1 MTNVVNHIDIKA
13 VFLDSWQLF
22 RKYFK
27 EVILLALVVTL
38 LQSLVQQISI
48 PDSLMVVRFIL
59 VNILLASL
67 FYIPQAIVLW
77 IIDAKEHAHA
87 VSVKSVQSA
96 FSFRFLSLLF
106 LVSLVL
112 NTAVSFGIVL
122 FVVPGIILL
131 LLFGQSPFF
140 VLFKKSSVRDAF
152 SKSFALTKG
161 NRFNMVKVGFL
172 FAIVYAAIGLLI
184 GKSLGVSGVY
194 IISLIFL
201 SSTTVL
207 SYALWRALQK
217 VNPTK

>member
-1 MTNVVNHIDIKA
+1 MANVVNHIDIKA

-27 EVILLALVVTL
+27 EVILLALVITL
-38 LQSLVQQISI
+38 LQSLFQQINI
-48 PDSLMVVRFIL
+48 PNSLMVLRFIL

-77 IIDAKEHAHA
+77 IIDGKERGENITF
-87 VSVKSVQSA
+87 KSAQTH
-96 FSFRFLSLLF
+96 FSLQFISLLF

-112 NTAVSFGIVL
+112 NTLVSFGIVL

-140 VLFKKSSVRDAF
+140 VLFKKSSVKDAF

-172 FAIVYAAIGLLI
+172 FAIVYAAIGLLL
-184 GKSLGVSGVY
+184 GKSLGPSGVY

-207 SYALWRALQK
+207 SYVLWRALQK
-217 VNPTK
+217 ANPTK

>member
-1 MTNVVNHIDIKA
+1 MANAVTHIDIKA
-13 VFLDSWQLF
+13 VFLDSWELF

-38 LQSLVQQISI
+38 LQSLVQQINI
-48 PDSLMVVRFIL
+48 PNSLMVVRFIV

-67 FYIPQAIVLW
+67 LYLPQALVLW
-77 IIDAKEHAHA
+77 IIDEKEHAHA
-87 VSVKSVQSA
+87 VSVKSARNA
-96 FSFRFLSLLF
+96 FSLRFLSLLL
-106 LVSLVL
+106 LVSLAL
-112 NTAVSFGIVL
+112 NTVVSFGIVL
-122 FVVPGIILL
+122 FVIPGIILL

-140 VLFKKSSVRDAF
+140 VLFKKSSVKDAF

-172 FAIVYAAIGLLI
+172 FVIVYAAIGLLI
-184 GKSLGVSGVY
+184 GKPLGISGVY
-194 IISLIFL
+194 IISLLFL

-217 VNPTK
+217 ANPTK